1 MEQINSQSGP
11 SKLRIAGAAGLS
23 IPFLLLAGLS
33 AWAGA
38 GGSISGKIVDPSEA
52 VVPGVSVV
60 ICNVETGLRQM
71 TTTNADG
78 FYSLSALSPG
88 QYQIE
93 VHQAGFRPVL
103 RSGII
108 LDTGKA
114 LEIDLKLELGQQST
128 AVTVTESGTHVDTAD
143 TTLGETITMTKIA
156 SIPLNGRSYT
166 DLLALQPGVVPASS
180 RQANAV
186 VMSGCTTTAPS
197 GDLNA
202 GNLSVSGQR
211 ETNNGFVVNGANVE
225 EDFSMGAALIPN
237 LDSIQEFRLLTSNSD
252 AEYGNYSGGQIVVT
266 TKSGTNEFHG
276 SVFDFLRNTNLDARD
291 YFSSDRARFDQ
302 SQFGAT
308 FGGPIKKEKS
318 FFFTDYQGTQMT
330 EGVETGLISV
340 PDIQERTGDLSGIA
354 NSLTGAVNGQ
364 SWADSLSQHLGY
376 PVFPGEAYYS
386 PGCVSSAQCVLPNAQ
401 IPLSAWPGPA
411 KTLLRSIPL
420 PNQGVNTFSTSAYNE
435 TLRDDKG
442 SARIDSSTGLGAL
455 AAYYFLDGYRLN
467 NPYPTAQGGA
477 SVPGFNAIT
486 LGRAQMV
493 SLGLTKVLSAN
504 MVNEFHLSYLRDA
517 NNVGQPQG
525 GVGPSLASQG
535 FVDGSGNPSI
545 YALAPQIEG
554 IENVSLNDFTLGV
567 DTTGLKEAN
576 NTLQVSENFSKVMGT
591 HVLKLGAGFHID
603 QVNINPDATY
613 NGAFSF
619 TGAET
624 GSDFADFL
632 LGIPSTYAQ
641 GDSLA
646 FYLRDKYVGMYAQ
659 DSWRVRPHLTLN
671 YGLRWD
677 LLPPWREKYNQ
688 LQTLVLGEQS
698 RVYPGAP
705 NGLVFPGDPGI
716 PATLAPAK
724 HTNFA
729 PRIGLAYS
737 PDYQRG
743 WLGRIFGGRGT
754 TSVRA
759 GYGLY
764 YTAFE
769 GLSAGIMSANPPYG
783 YDYTSL
789 APPLFSNPFVTAA
802 NGQNVGQRFPEPIP
816 AFGASAAN
824 PNSSVNWSEYLP
836 ITGVPSFFHQNVPPY
851 AASYT
856 LSVER
861 QIEGNTLLSLTYVGS
876 QAHHLLVLISA
887 NPGDPAQC
895 LSVSQTNQVMPG
907 TATCGP
913 FGEGGTYVTSSGQV
927 IQGTRGPYRSQ
938 FDAIT
943 YQKTLGNSNYNAFE
957 INLRHNRGPLELLVG
972 YTYGKALDLSS
983 SLAEP
988 VNPVD
993 PSLSK
998 AVSAF
1003 DMRHNLVASY
1013 KYELPIDHLLHRRNR
1028 LTEGWS
1034 VTGITRFSTGFPVT
1048 LYNNNDTSLL
1058 GTIPNGINNNGV
1070 DTPNVTPG
1078 KIEIDTDPRNGRP
1091 AFNTSLFSLPAL
1103 GQMGTA
1109 ARRLFYGPGIAN
1121 SDLALLKSLH
1131 LSESK
1136 SLQFRVEAFN
1146 VINHAQFYGAAAVN
1160 GNISSPSFGK
1170 VVSAAAPR
1178 LLQLGVK
1185 FNF

>member
-1 MEQINSQSGP
+1 MEQISSRLGP
-11 SKLRIAGAAGLS
+11 PKFRAASVEGLLV
-23 IPFLLLAGLS
+23 PVMLLAWISGWANS
-33 AWAGA
+33 A
-38 GGSISGKIVDPSEA
+38 GSISGRVVDPSEA

-60 ICNVETGLRQM
+60 ISNVETGVRQT
-71 TTTNADG
+71 TTTNSDG
-78 FYSLSALSPG
+78 FYSLPALPPG

-93 VHQAGFRPVL
+93 AHQSGFRPIL
-103 RSGII
+103 RSGIV
-108 LDTGKA
+108 LATGKA
-114 LEIDLKLELGQQST
+114 LEIDLKLELGEQST
-128 AVTVTESGTHVDTAD
+128 AVTVTESGLHVDTAD
-143 TTLGETITMTKIA
+143 TTMGETISRTKLA
-156 SIPLNGRSYT
+156 SVPLNGRSYT
-166 DLLALQPGVVPASS
+166 DLLALQPGVIPASS
-180 RQANAV
+180 QQPNAV
-186 VMSGCTTTAPS
+186 VMSGCTKTAPS
-197 GDLNA
+197 GNLNA

-211 ETNNGFVVNGANVE
+211 ETNNGFAVNGSSVE
-225 EDFSMGAALIPN
+225 EDFSMGTALVPN
-237 LDSIQEFRLLTSNSD
+237 LDSIQEFRVLTSNFD

-276 SVFDFLRNTNLDARD
+276 SGFDFLRNTNLDARN
-291 YFSSDRARFDQ
+291 YFSSNRARYDQ
-302 SQFGAT
+302 NQFGGT

-318 FFFTDYQGTQMT
+318 FFFIDYQGTRMT

-340 PDIQERTGDLSGIA
+340 PAFPERTGDLSGVA
-354 NSLTGAVNGQ
+354 SLLTGAVNGQ
-364 SWADSLSQHLGY
+364 SWADSLSQKLGY
-376 PVFPGEAYYS
+376 RVFPGEAYYTS
-386 PGCVSSAQCVLPNAQ
+386 GCANSAQCVLPNAE
-401 IPLSAWPGPA
+401 IPLAAWSGPA
-411 KTLLRSIPL
+411 KTLLKSIPL
-420 PNQGVNTFSTSAYNE
+420 PNQGADIFSTSAYDE

-442 SARIDSSTGLGAL
+442 AARIDTPTALGDL
-455 AAYYFLDGYRLN
+455 AAYYFFDDYGLD

-493 SLGLTKVLSAN
+493 SLGLTKVLGPT
-504 MVNEFHLSYLRDA
+504 MVSEFHLSYLRDA

-535 FVDGSGNPSI
+535 FVDSSGNPSI

-554 IENVSLNDFTLGV
+554 IENVSFNDFTLGV

-576 NTLQVSENFSKVMGT
+576 NTFQVSENFSKVMGT
-591 HVLKLGAGFHID
+591 HVLKVGAGFHID

-632 LGIPSTYAQ
+632 LGIPSNYAQ

-646 FYLRDKYVGMYAQ
+646 FYLRDKYVGIYAQ
-659 DSWRVRPHLTLN
+659 DSWRIKPRLTLN

-705 NGLVFPGDPGI
+705 NGLVFPGDAGI
-716 PATLAPAK
+716 PATLAPTKYA
-724 HTNFA
+724 NFA

-737 PDYQRG
+737 PDYQSG
-743 WLGRIFGGRGT
+743 WLGKILGSRGT

-802 NGQNVGQRFPEPIP
+802 SGQKIGQRFPEPIP

-824 PNSSVNWSEYLP
+824 PNSSVNWPQYLP

-851 AASYT
+851 SESYT
-856 LSVER
+856 LSLER
-861 QIEGNTLLSLTYVGS
+861 QTGQNTLLSLSYVGS
-876 QAHHLLVLISA
+876 QAHHLLALISA

-927 IQGTRGPYRSQ
+927 LQGTRGPFSSQ

-943 YQKTLGNSNYNAFE
+943 YQKTLGNSNYNALE
-957 INLRHNRGPLELLVG
+957 VNLSHHRGPLELLLG
-972 YTYGKALDLSS
+972 YTYGKSLDLSS

-993 PSLSK
+993 PNLSK

-1003 DMRHNLVASY
+1003 DMRHNFVASY
-1013 KYELPIDHLLHRRNR
+1013 KYELPIDHLVHRRNP
-1028 LTEGWS
+1028 LTQGWS
-1034 VTGITRFSTGFPVT
+1034 LSGITRFSTGFPVT

-1070 DTPNVTPG
+1070 DAPNVAPG
-1078 KIEIDTDPRNGRP
+1078 SMEINTNPRNGRP

-1109 ARRLFYGPGIAN
+1109 ARRFFYGPGIAN
-1121 SDLALLKSLH
+1121 FDLALLKNLH
-1131 LSESK
+1131 FSESK

-1146 VINHAQFYGAAAVN
+1146 VANHAQFYGAAAVS

-1170 VVSAAAPR
+1170 VVSAADPR
-1178 LLQLGVK
+1178 LLQLAVK
-1185 FNF
+1185 FYF

>member
-1 MEQINSQSGP
+1 MEQMNIRSG
-11 SKLRIAGAAGLS
+11 LRKFRVTHPAAPL
-23 IPFLLLAGLS
+23 IPILLLVCLS
-33 AWAGA
+33 AWASP
-38 GGSISGKIVDPSEA
+38 GGSISGRVVDPSEA
-52 VVPGVSVV
+52 VIAGASVV
-60 ICNVETGLRQM
+60 ICNVETGVRQT
-71 TTTNADG
+71 TTTNSDG
-78 FYSLSALSPG
+78 FYSLPPLPPG
-88 QYQIE
+88 KYQIE
-93 VHQAGFRPVL
+93 VRQSGFRPIV

-108 LDTGKA
+108 LETGRA

-128 AVTVTESGTHVDTAD
+128 AVTVTESGIHVDTAD
-143 TTLGETITMTKIA
+143 TTMGEIITTTKMA
-156 SIPLNGRSYT
+156 SVPLNGRSFT
-166 DLLALQPGVVPASS
+166 DLLALQPGVVPVSS
-180 RQANAV
+180 RQPNAV
-186 VMSGCTTTAPS
+186 VMSGCTSTAPS

-211 ETNNGFVVNGANVE
+211 ETNNGFVVNGSIVE
-225 EDFSMGAALIPN
+225 EAFSMGTALIPN
-237 LDSIQEFRLLTSNSD
+237 LDSIQEFRVLMSNFD

-276 SVFDFLRNTNLDARD
+276 SGFDFVRNTNLDARN
-291 YFSSDRARFDQ
+291 YFSSDRARYDQ
-302 SQFGAT
+302 GQFGGT

-318 FFFTDYQGTQMT
+318 FFFADYQGTRMT
-330 EGVETGLISV
+330 EGVDTGLISV
-340 PDIQERTGDLSGIA
+340 PASPQRTGDLSDIA
-354 NSLTGAVNGQ
+354 GSLTGTVNGQ
-364 SWADSLSQHLGY
+364 FWANLLSQRLGY
-376 PVFPGEAYYS
+376 PVLSGEAYYT
-386 PGCVSSAQCVLPNAQ
+386 PGCASSAQCVLPNAQ
-401 IPLSAWPGPA
+401 IPLSAWSGPA
-411 KTLLRSIPL
+411 KSLLRSIPQ
-420 PNQGVNTFSTSAYNE
+420 PNQGANIFSTSAYNE

-442 SARIDSSTGLGAL
+442 ALRTDAPTGLGAL
-455 AAYYFLDGYRLN
+455 AAYYFFDDYGLD

-477 SVPGFNAIT
+477 SVPGFNAVT

-493 SLGLTKVLSAN
+493 SLGLTKIFGPT
-504 MVNEFHLSYLRDA
+504 MVNEFHLSYLRNA
-517 NNVGQPQG
+517 NDVGQPQG

-535 FVDGSGNPSI
+535 FVDGAGNPSI

-554 IENVSLNDFTLGV
+554 TENVSFNDFTLGV

-576 NTLQVSENFSKVMGT
+576 NTFQMSENISKVMGT
-591 HVLKLGAGFHID
+591 HVLKLGAGFHFD
-603 QVNINPDATY
+603 QVNINPDATF

-632 LGIPSTYAQ
+632 LGIPSSYAQ

-659 DSWRVRPHLTLN
+659 DSWRVRPRLTIN

-705 NGLVFPGDPGI
+705 SGLVFPGDPGI
-716 PATLAPAK
+716 PTTLAPTK

-737 PDYQRG
+737 PDYPKG
-743 WLGRIFGGRGT
+743 WLSRILGSPGT

-764 YTAFE
+764 HTAFE
-769 GLSAGIMSANPPYG
+769 GLAAGIMSANPPYG

-802 NGQNVGQRFPEPIP
+802 SGQNVGQRFPEPIP
-816 AFGASAAN
+816 AFGASAGN
-824 PNSSVNWSEYLP
+824 PNSNVNWSQYLP

-851 AASYT
+851 TESYT
-856 LSVER
+856 LSLER
-861 QIEGNTLLSLTYVGS
+861 QIERNTLLSVTYVGS

-895 LSVSQTNQVMPG
+895 LSVSQPNQVMPG

-927 IQGTRGPYRSQ
+927 IQGTRGPYSSQ

-943 YQKTLGNSNYNAFE
+943 YQKTLGNSNYNALE
-957 INLRHNRGPLELLVG
+957 INLRHNQGPLELLVG
-972 YTYGKALDLSS
+972 YTYGKSLDLSS

-1013 KYELPIDHLLHRRNR
+1013 RYALPIDRLVHRRNQ
-1028 LTEGWS
+1028 LTEGWNL
-1034 VTGITRFSTGFPVT
+1034 TGITRFSTGFPVT
-1048 LYNNNDTSLL
+1048 FYNNNDTSLL

-1070 DTPNVTPG
+1070 DTPNVTSG
-1078 KIEIDTDPRNGRP
+1078 NLEVNTDPRNGRP

-1109 ARRLFYGPGIAN
+1109 LRRLIYGPGIAN
-1121 SDLALLKSLH
+1121 SDLALLKSLR
-1131 LSESK
+1131 LTESK

-1146 VINHAQFYGAAAVN
+1146 VANHAQFYGAAAVS
-1160 GNISSPSFGK
+1160 GNISSPSFGR
-1170 VVSAAAPR
+1170 VVSAADPR
-1178 LLQLGVK
+1178 LLQVAVK

>member
-1 MEQINSQSGP
+1 MEQMNNRSRPPKFRLASVAC
-11 SKLRIAGAAGLS
+11 LL
-23 IPFLLLAGLS
+23 IPVLLLVALS
-33 AWAGA
+33 GWGSP
-38 GGSISGKIVDPSEA
+38 GGNISGTVADPSEA
-52 VVPGVSVV
+52 VMPGVTVV
-60 ICNVETGLRQM
+60 ICNTETGMRQT
-71 TTTNADG
+71 TTTNSDG
-78 FYSLSALSPG
+78 FFSLSALPPG
-88 QYQIE
+88 EYQIE
-93 VHQAGFRPVL
+93 AHQSGFRPAV
-103 RSGII
+103 RSGLI
-108 LDTGKA
+108 LETGKA
-114 LEIDLKLELGQQST
+114 LEIDLKLELGEQST
-128 AVTVTESGTHVDTAD
+128 AVEVSESGLHVDTTD
-143 TTLGETITMTKIA
+143 TTMGETITTTKMA
-156 SIPLNGRSYT
+156 SVPLNGRSFT
-166 DLLALQPGVVPASS
+166 DLLALQAGVVPASS
-180 RQANAV
+180 RQPNAV
-186 VMSGCTTTAPS
+186 VMSGCTSTAPS

-211 ETNNGFVVNGANVE
+211 ETNNGFIVNGSTVE
-225 EDFSMGAALIPN
+225 EDFSMGTALIPN
-237 LDSIQEFRLLTSNSD
+237 LDSIQDFRMLTSNFD

-276 SVFDFLRNTNLDARD
+276 SVFDFLRNTNLDARN
-291 YFSSDRARFDQ
+291 YFSSDRARYDQ
-302 SQFGAT
+302 SQFGGT
-308 FGGPIKKEKS
+308 LGGPIKKEKS
-318 FFFTDYQGTQMT
+318 FFFVDYQGTRMT

-340 PDIQERTGDLSGIA
+340 PAGTERTGDLTDVA

-364 SWADSLSQHLGY
+364 SWANLLSQNLGY
-376 PVFPGEAYYS
+376 PVVPGEAYYT
-386 PGCVSSAQCVLPNAQ
+386 PGCASSAQCVLPNAQ
-401 IPLSAWPGPA
+401 IPLSAWSGPA
-411 KTLLRSIPL
+411 KSLLRSIPL
-420 PNQGVNTFSTSAYNE
+420 PNQGVNTFSTSTYNE

-442 SARIDSSTGLGAL
+442 AVRIDIPTGLGAL
-455 AAYYFLDGYRLN
+455 AAYYFFDDYGLD

-504 MVNEFHLSYLRDA
+504 MVNEFHLSYLRDS
-517 NNVGQPQG
+517 NNVGQPRG

-535 FVDGSGNPSI
+535 FVNGSGNPSI

-554 IENVSLNDFTLGV
+554 TENVSFNDFTLGV

-576 NTLQVSENFSKVMGT
+576 NTFQASENFSKVMGT
-591 HVLKLGAGFHID
+591 HLLKVGVGFHTD

-613 NGAFSF
+613 NGSFSF

-632 LGIPSTYAQ
+632 LGIPSSYAQ

-646 FYLRDKYVGMYAQ
+646 FYLRDKYVGIYAQ
-659 DSWRVRPHLTLN
+659 DSWRVKPRLMLN

-677 LLPPWREKYNQ
+677 LLPAWREKYNQ

-716 PATLAPAK
+716 PATLAPTK
-724 HTNFA
+724 YTNFA

-737 PDYQRG
+737 PDYPRG
-743 WLGRIFGGRGT
+743 WVGRLLGSPGT

-789 APPLFSNPFVTAA
+789 APPLFSDPFVTAA
-802 NGQNVGQRFPEPIP
+802 SGQNIGQRFPEPIP
-816 AFGASAAN
+816 AFGASASN
-824 PNSSVNWSEYLP
+824 PNSSVSWSQYSP

-851 AASYT
+851 NESYT
-856 LSVER
+856 LSLER
-861 QIEGNTLLSLTYVGS
+861 QIDRNTLLSLAYVGS

-895 LSVSQTNQVMPG
+895 LGVSHLNQVMPG

-913 FGEGGTYVTSSGQV
+913 FGEGGTYVISSGQT
-927 IQGTRGPYRSQ
+927 IQGTRGPFSSQ

-943 YQKTLGNSNYNAFE
+943 YQKTLGNSNYNALE
-957 INLRHNRGPLELLVG
+957 INLRHKRGPLELLVG
-972 YTYGKALDLSS
+972 YTYGKSLDLSS

-993 PSLSK
+993 PSLSR

-1003 DMRHNLVASY
+1003 DMRHNFVASY
-1013 KYELPIDHLLHRRNR
+1013 KYELPFDHLLNRRNR

-1034 VTGITRFSTGFPVT
+1034 LTGITRLSTGFPVT

-1070 DTPNVTPG
+1070 DTPNLASG
-1078 KIEIDTDPRNGRP
+1078 NMEINTDPRNGRP

-1109 ARRLFYGPGIAN
+1109 ARRFFYGPGIAN
-1121 SDLALLKSLH
+1121 SDLALLKTLNFT
-1131 LSESK
+1131 ESK

-1146 VINHAQFYGAAAVN
+1146 VANHAQFYGAAAVG
-1160 GNISSPSFGK
+1160 GNISSPSFGG
-1170 VVSAAAPR
+1170 VVSAADPR
-1178 LLQLGVK
+1178 LLQAALK
-1185 FNF
+1185 FYF

>member
-1 MEQINSQSGP
+1 
-11 SKLRIAGAAGLS
+11 
-23 IPFLLLAGLS
+23 
-33 AWAGA
+33 
-38 GGSISGKIVDPSEA
+38 VDPSEA
-52 VVPGVSVV
+52 VIPGVSVV
-60 ICNVETGLRQM
+60 ICNVETGVRQT
-71 TTTNADG
+71 TTTNSEG
-78 FYSLSALSPG
+78 FYSLPSLPPG

-93 VHQAGFRPVL
+93 VHQSGFSPVVQ
-103 RSGII
+103 SGLI
-108 LDTGKA
+108 LETGKT
-114 LEIDLKLELGQQST
+114 LEIDLKLELGEQST
-128 AVTVTESGTHVDTAD
+128 AVTVTESGLHVETAD
-143 TTLGETITMTKIA
+143 TTMGETVSRTKIA
-156 SIPLNGRSYT
+156 SVPLNGRSYT

-180 RQANAV
+180 QQPNAV
-186 VMSGCTTTAPS
+186 VMSGCTKTAPS

-211 ETNNGFVVNGANVE
+211 ETNNGFVVNGSSVE
-225 EDFSMGAALIPN
+225 EDFSMGTALIPN
-237 LDSIQEFRLLTSNSD
+237 LDSIQEFRVLTSNFD
-252 AEYGNYSGGQIVVT
+252 AEYGNYGGGQIVVT

-276 SVFDFLRNTNLDARD
+276 SGFDFLRNTNLDARN
-291 YFSSDRARFDQ
+291 YFSSDRARYDQ
-302 SQFGAT
+302 SQFGGT

-318 FFFTDYQGTQMT
+318 FFFTDYQGTRIT

-340 PDIQERTGDLSGIA
+340 PTNNERAGDLSDVA
-354 NSLTGAVNGQ
+354 SSLTGAVNGQ
-364 SWADSLSQHLGY
+364 YWANLLSQNLGY
-376 PVFPGEAYYS
+376 SVFPGEAYFT

-401 IPLSAWPGPA
+401 IPLSAWSAPA

-420 PNQGVNTFSTSAYNE
+420 PSQGLNTFSTSAYNE

-442 SARIDSSTGLGAL
+442 AVRIDTNTGLGAL
-455 AAYYFLDGYRLN
+455 DAYYFFDDYGLD
-467 NPYPTAQGGA
+467 NPYPKAQGGA

-486 LGRAQMV
+486 LGRAQMA
-493 SLGLTKVLSAN
+493 SLGLTNALSAT
-504 MVNEFHLSYLRDA
+504 MVNEFHLGYLRDS

-535 FVDGSGNPSI
+535 FVDSSGDPSI

-554 IENVSLNDFTLGV
+554 TQNVSFNDFTLGV

-576 NTLQVSENFSKVMGT
+576 NTFQVSENFSKVIAAHM
-591 HVLKLGAGFHID
+591 LKFGAGFHFD
-603 QVNINPDATY
+603 QVNINPDATF
-613 NGAFSF
+613 NGSFSF

-632 LGIPSTYAQ
+632 LGIPSSYAQ

-659 DSWRVRPHLTLN
+659 DSWRVRAHLTLN

-716 PATLAPAK
+716 PATLGLTKYAD
-724 HTNFA
+724 FA

-824 PNSSVNWSEYLP
+824 PNSSVNWSQYLP

-851 AASYT
+851 SESYT
-856 LSVER
+856 LSLER
-861 QIEGNTLLSLTYVGS
+861 QIERNTLLSLTYVGS

-927 IQGTRGPYRSQ
+927 IQGTRGPYSSQ

-943 YQKTLGNSNYNAFE
+943 YQKTLGNSNYNALE

-972 YTYGKALDLSS
+972 YTYSKSLDQSS

-988 VNPVD
+988 VNPID

-1013 KYELPIDHLLHRRNR
+1013 KYELPIGHVLHRRNR

-1034 VTGITRFSTGFPVT
+1034 LTGITRFSTGFPVT

-1078 KIEIDTDPRNGRP
+1078 NMEINTDPRNSRP
-1091 AFNTSLFSLPAL
+1091 AFNTTMFSLPPL

-1109 ARRLFYGPGIAN
+1109 GRRSFYGPGIAN
-1121 SDLALLKSLH
+1121 SDLALLKNLH
-1131 LSESK
+1131 LTESK

-1146 VINHAQFYGAAAVN
+1146 AANHAQFYGAAAVN
-1160 GNISSPSFGK
+1160 GNISSPSFGR

-1178 LLQLGVK
+1178 LLQVAVE
-1185 FNF
+1185 FYF

>member
-1 MEQINSQSGP
+1 MEQINSGSGP
-11 SKLRIAGAAGLS
+11 PKFRLASAAGLL
-23 IPFLLLAGLS
+23 IPVLLLACLS
-33 AWAGA
+33 GWASP
-38 GGSISGKIVDPSEA
+38 GGSISGTVADPSEA
-52 VVPGVSVV
+52 VMPGVTVV
-60 ICNVETGLRQM
+60 ICNVETGMRQM
-71 TTTNADG
+71 TTTNSEG
-78 FYSLSALSPG
+78 FFSLSARPPG
-88 QYQIE
+88 HYQIE
-93 VHQAGFRPVL
+93 VHHSGFRPVL
-103 RSGII
+103 RSGLI
-108 LDTGKA
+108 LETGKA
-114 LEIDLKLELGQQST
+114 IEIDLKLELGQQST
-128 AVTVTESGTHVDTAD
+128 AVTVSESGLHVDTTD
-143 TTLGETITMTKIA
+143 TTMGETITTTKIT
-156 SIPLNGRSYT
+156 SVPLNGRSFT
-166 DLLALQPGVVPASS
+166 DLLAVQAGVVPASS
-180 RQANAV
+180 RQPNAV
-186 VMSGCTTTAPS
+186 VMSGCTSTAPS

-211 ETNNGFVVNGANVE
+211 ETNNGFIVNGSTVE
-225 EDFSMGAALIPN
+225 EDFSMGTALIPN
-237 LDSIQEFRLLTSNSD
+237 LDSIQDFRVLTSNFD

-266 TKSGTNEFHG
+266 TKSGTDDFHG
-276 SVFDFLRNTNLDARD
+276 SGFDFLRNTNLDARN
-291 YFSSDRARFDQ
+291 YFSPDRAQYNQ
-302 SQFGAT
+302 SQFGGT

-318 FFFTDYQGTQMT
+318 FFFVDYQGTWMT

-340 PDIQERTGDLSGIA
+340 PASKERTGDLSDIVS
-354 NSLTGAVNGQ
+354 SLTGVVNGQ
-364 SWADSLSQHLGY
+364 SWANLLSQKLGY
-376 PVFPGEAYYS
+376 LVFPGEAYYT
-386 PGCVSSAQCVLPNAQ
+386 PGCASSAQCVLPNAQ
-401 IPLSAWPGPA
+401 IPLSAWSGPA
-411 KTLLRSIPL
+411 KSLLRSIPL

-435 TLRDDKG
+435 TLRDDK
-442 SARIDSSTGLGAL
+442 AAVRIDTRTGLGAL
-455 AAYYFLDGYRLN
+455 AAYYFFDDYGLN
-467 NPYPTAQGGA
+467 NPYPTGQGGA

-486 LGRAQMV
+486 LGRAQMA
-493 SLGLTKVLSAN
+493 SLGLTKFLSPT
-504 MVNEFHLSYLRDA
+504 MVNEFHLSYLRDS
-517 NNVGQPQG
+517 NDVGQPQG
-525 GVGPSLASQG
+525 GVGPSLVSQG

-554 IENVSLNDFTLGV
+554 TENVSFNDFTLGV
-567 DTTGLKEAN
+567 DTTGLKETN
-576 NTLQVSENFSKVMGT
+576 NTFQVSENFSKVMGT
-591 HVLKLGAGFHID
+591 HMLKLGAGFHID
-603 QVNINPDATY
+603 QVNINPDATF
-613 NGAFSF
+613 NGSFSF

-632 LGIPSTYAQ
+632 LGIPSSYAQ

-705 NGLVFPGDPGI
+705 RGLVFPGDPGI
-716 PATLAPAK
+716 PSSLAPTK
-724 HTNFA
+724 YTNFA

-743 WLGRIFGGRGT
+743 WLGRILGSPGT
-754 TSVRA
+754 TRVRA

-802 NGQNVGQRFPEPIP
+802 SGQSVGQRFPEPIP
-816 AFGASAAN
+816 AFGASATD
-824 PNSSVNWSEYLP
+824 PNSSVDWSQYLP
-836 ITGVPSFFHQNVPPY
+836 ITGVPSFFHNNVPPY
-851 AASYT
+851 SASYT
-856 LSVER
+856 LSLER
-861 QIEGNTLLSLTYVGS
+861 QIERNTLLSLTYVGS

-895 LSVSQTNQVMPG
+895 LSVSQANQVMPG

-927 IQGTRGPYRSQ
+927 IQGTRSPFSSQ

-943 YQKTLGNSNYNAFE
+943 YQKTIGNSNYNALE
-957 INLRHNRGPLELLVG
+957 INLRHNRGPLELLLG
-972 YTYGKALDLSS
+972 YTYGKSLDQSS

-988 VNPVD
+988 VNPID

-1003 DMRHNLVASY
+1003 DMRHNFVASY
-1013 KYELPIDHLLHRRNR
+1013 KYELPIDHIVHRRNR

-1034 VTGITRFSTGFPVT
+1034 LTGITRFSTGFPVT

-1070 DTPNVTPG
+1070 DTPNVAPG
-1078 KIEIDTDPRNGRP
+1078 NLEVNTDPRNGRP

-1131 LSESK
+1131 LTESK
-1136 SLQFRVEAFN
+1136 SLQFRVEGFN
-1146 VINHAQFYGAAAVN
+1146 VTNHAQFYGAAAVN
-1160 GNISSPSFGK
+1160 GNISSPSFGR
-1170 VVSAAAPR
+1170 VVSAADPR
-1178 LLQLGVK
+1178 LLQVAVK
-1185 FNF
+1185 FYF

>member
-1 MEQINSQSGP
+1 M
-11 SKLRIAGAAGLS
+11 
-23 IPFLLLAGLS
+23 
-33 AWAGA
+33 
-38 GGSISGKIVDPSEA
+38 
-52 VVPGVSVV
+52 PGVSVV
-60 ICNVETGLRQM
+60 ISNVETGVRQM
-71 TTTNADG
+71 TSTNSDG
-78 FYSLSALSPG
+78 FYSLPALPPG

-93 VHQAGFRPVL
+93 AHQSGFRPVI
-103 RSGII
+103 RSGLII
-108 LDTGKA
+108 ETGKA
-114 LEIDLKLELGQQST
+114 LEIDLKLELGQEST
-128 AVTVTESGTHVDTAD
+128 AVTVTESGLHVDTAD
-143 TTLGETITMTKIA
+143 TTMGETITTSKIA
-156 SIPLNGRSYT
+156 SVPLNGRSFT
-166 DLLALQPGVVPASS
+166 DLLALHPGVVPASS

-186 VMSGCTTTAPS
+186 VMSGCTSTAPS

-211 ETNNGFVVNGANVE
+211 ETNNGFVVNGSSVE
-225 EDFSMGAALIPN
+225 EDFSMGTALIPN
-237 LDSIQEFRLLTSNSD
+237 LDSIQEFRVLTSNFD

-276 SVFDFLRNTNLDARD
+276 SGFDFLRNTNLDARN
-291 YFSSDRARFDQ
+291 YFDLDRARYDQ
-302 SQFGAT
+302 SQFGGT

-318 FFFTDYQGTQMT
+318 FFFIDYQGTRMT

-340 PDIQERTGDLSGIA
+340 PAIPERAGDLSGIA

-364 SWADSLSQHLGY
+364 SWANSLSHNLGY
-376 PVFPGEAYYS
+376 PVFPGEAYYT

-401 IPLSAWPGPA
+401 IPRSAWSGPA

-420 PNQGVNTFSTSAYNE
+420 PNQGADTFSTSAYNE

-442 SARIDSSTGLGAL
+442 AVRIDSNTNLGAL
-455 AAYYFLDGYRLN
+455 AAYYFFDDYGLN

-493 SLGLTKVLSAN
+493 NFGLTKVLGPT
-504 MVNEFHLSYLRDA
+504 MVNEFHLGYLRDA
-517 NNVGQPQG
+517 NKVGQPQG

-535 FVDGSGNPSI
+535 FVDSSGSPTI
-545 YALAPQIEG
+545 DALAPQIEG
-554 IENVSLNDFTLGV
+554 IENVSFNDSTLGV
-567 DTTGLKEAN
+567 DTTGLDEAN
-576 NTLQVSENFSKVMGT
+576 NTFQVSENFSKVMGT
-591 HVLKLGAGFHID
+591 HVLKVGAGFHVD
-603 QVNINPDATY
+603 QVNINPDATF

-632 LGIPSTYAQ
+632 LGIPSSYAQ

-646 FYLRDKYVGMYAQ
+646 FYLRDKYVGIYAQ
-659 DSWRVRPHLTLN
+659 DSWRVRPHLTVN

-698 RVYPGAP
+698 QVYPGAP

-716 PATLAPAK
+716 PATLAPTK
-724 HTNFA
+724 RTNFA

-743 WLGRIFGGRGT
+743 WLGRILGSPGT

-802 NGQNVGQRFPEPIP
+802 SGQNIGQRFPEPIP
-816 AFGASAAN
+816 GFGASAAN
-824 PNSSVNWSEYLP
+824 PNPSVNWSQYLP

-851 AASYT
+851 TESYT
-856 LSVER
+856 LSLER
-861 QIEGNTLLSLTYVGS
+861 QIGRNTLLSLTYVGS

-927 IQGTRGPYRSQ
+927 IQGTRGPFSSQ

-943 YQKTLGNSNYNAFE
+943 YQKTLGNSNYNALE
-957 INLRHNRGPLELLVG
+957 VNLRHNQGPLELLVG
-972 YTYGKALDLSS
+972 YTYGKSLDLSS

-1003 DMRHNLVASY
+1003 DMRHNFVASY

-1034 VTGITRFSTGFPVT
+1034 LTGITRFSTGFPVT

-1058 GTIPNGINNNGV
+1058 ETIPNGINNNGV

-1078 KIEIDTDPRNGRP
+1078 NMEINTDPRNGRP

-1121 SDLALLKSLH
+1121 SDLALLKRLD
-1131 LSESK
+1131 LTESK

-1146 VINHAQFYGAAAVN
+1146 VTNHAQFYGAAAVS
-1160 GNISSPSFGK
+1160 GNISSPSFGR
-1170 VVSAAAPR
+1170 VVSAADPR
-1178 LLQLGVK
+1178 LLQVAVK
-1185 FNF
+1185 FYF

>member
-1 MEQINSQSGP
+1 M
-11 SKLRIAGAAGLS
+11 K
-23 IPFLLLAGLS
+23 PFAMTRARCESTLLP
-33 AWAGA
+33 AWE
-38 GGSISGKIVDPSEA
+38 PL
-52 VVPGVSVV
+52 P
-60 ICNVETGLRQM
+60 R
-71 TTTNADG
+71 TT
-78 FYSLSALSPG
+78 SL
-88 QYQIE
+88 
-93 VHQAGFRPVL
+93 
-103 RSGII
+103 
-108 LDTGKA
+108 
-114 LEIDLKLELGQQST
+114 
-128 AVTVTESGTHVDTAD
+128 
-143 TTLGETITMTKIA
+143 
-156 SIPLNGRSYT
+156 
-166 DLLALQPGVVPASS
+166 
-180 RQANAV
+180 
-186 VMSGCTTTAPS
+186 TTTAS
-197 GDLNA
+197 
-202 GNLSVSGQR
+202 
-211 ETNNGFVVNGANVE
+211 
-225 EDFSMGAALIPN
+225 
-237 LDSIQEFRLLTSNSD
+237 
-252 AEYGNYSGGQIVVT
+252 
-266 TKSGTNEFHG
+266 
-276 SVFDFLRNTNLDARD
+276 
-291 YFSSDRARFDQ
+291 
-302 SQFGAT
+302 
-308 FGGPIKKEKS
+308 
-318 FFFTDYQGTQMT
+318 
-330 EGVETGLISV
+330 
-340 PDIQERTGDLSGIA
+340 
-354 NSLTGAVNGQ
+354 
-364 SWADSLSQHLGY
+364 
-376 PVFPGEAYYS
+376 
-386 PGCVSSAQCVLPNAQ
+386 
-401 IPLSAWPGPA
+401 
-411 KTLLRSIPL
+411 
-420 PNQGVNTFSTSAYNE
+420 
-435 TLRDDKG
+435 
-442 SARIDSSTGLGAL
+442 
-455 AAYYFLDGYRLN
+455 N

-493 SLGLTKVLSAN
+493 NLGLTKVLGPT
-504 MVNEFHLSYLRDA
+504 MVNEFHLGYLRDA

-535 FVDGSGNPSI
+535 FVDSSGSPSI

-554 IENVSLNDFTLGV
+554 IENVSFNDFTLGV

-576 NTLQVSENFSKVMGT
+576 NTFQVSENFSKVMGT
-591 HVLKLGAGFHID
+591 HVLKFGAGFHVD
-603 QVNINPDATY
+603 QVNINPDATF

-632 LGIPSTYAQ
+632 LGIPSSYAQ

-646 FYLRDKYVGMYAQ
+646 FYLRDKYVGIYAQ

-716 PATLAPAK
+716 PATLAPTK
-724 HTNFA
+724 YTNFA

-743 WLGRIFGGRGT
+743 WLGRILGSRGT

-802 NGQNVGQRFPEPIP
+802 SGQNIGQRFPEPIP
-816 AFGASAAN
+816 VFGASAVN
-824 PNSSVNWSEYLP
+824 PNPSVNWSQYLP

-851 AASYT
+851 TESYT
-856 LSVER
+856 LSLER
-861 QIEGNTLLSLTYVGS
+861 QIGRNTLLSLTYVGS

-927 IQGTRGPYRSQ
+927 IQGTRGPFSSQ

-943 YQKTLGNSNYNAFE
+943 YQKTLGNSNYNALE
-957 INLRHNRGPLELLVG
+957 VNLRHNQGPLELLVG
-972 YTYGKALDLSS
+972 YTYGKSLDLSS

-1003 DMRHNLVASY
+1003 DMRHNFVASY
-1013 KYELPIDHLLHRRNR
+1013 KYELPIDHLVHRRNR

-1034 VTGITRFSTGFPVT
+1034 LTGITRFSTGFPVT

-1078 KIEIDTDPRNGRP
+1078 NMEINTDPRNGRP

-1109 ARRLFYGPGIAN
+1109 GRRFFYGPGIAN
-1121 SDLALLKSLH
+1121 SDLALLKNLH
-1131 LSESK
+1131 LTESK

-1146 VINHAQFYGAAAVN
+1146 VANHAQFYGAAAVN
-1160 GNISSPSFGK
+1160 GNISSPSFGR
-1170 VVSAAAPR
+1170 VVSAADPR
-1178 LLQLGVK
+1178 LLQLAVK
-1185 FNF
+1185 FYF